1 MRILSALGS
10 VALLSLAACGT
21 ASSGGSAGSG
31 ASSSPAPSP
40 SSATSS
46 PAATGAVLAV
56 RTTSLGPVLVD
67 SRGRTVYLLTA
78 DKSSSAP
85 AGHSTCTTSCLS
97 YWPAVAAP
105 ASMPA
110 TLPGVTAR
118 VSSAASMGGGKLLT
132 AAGWPLYTFVK
143 DQKPGDVTGQGVQ
156 AFGGTWYAVT
166 PSGQPVTAKASPS
179 SSGTGRY
186 GY

>member
-31 ASSSPAPSP
+31 TSSSPAPSP

-46 PAATGAVLAV
+46 GASTGAALAV

-67 SRGRTVYLLTA
+67 ARGRTVYLLTA
-78 DKSSSAP
+78 DKHTSDQP
-85 AGHSTCTTSCLS
+85 GHSTCTASCLQ

-105 ASMPA
+105 ATLPA
-110 TLPGVTAR
+110 SLPGVTAK
-118 VSSAASMGGGKLLT
+118 VSRTPSMGAGSMLT

-143 DQKPGDVTGQGVQ
+143 DQKPGDVSGQGVQ
-156 AFGGTWYAVT
+156 SFGGTWYAVS
-166 PSGQPVTAKASPS
+166 PSGHPITTKASPS